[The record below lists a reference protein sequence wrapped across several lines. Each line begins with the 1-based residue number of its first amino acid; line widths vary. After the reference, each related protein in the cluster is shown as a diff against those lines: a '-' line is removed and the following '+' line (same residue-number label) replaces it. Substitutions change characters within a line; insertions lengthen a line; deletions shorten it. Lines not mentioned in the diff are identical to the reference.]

1 MSRGLLALGVVAI
14 VSFALILRDTAV
26 PRGPERFII
35 AGSWPAMIALFALL
49 NHSEVDRL
57 GFAGVLASVCIATLG
72 RPALIM
78 DLAITREAE
87 RDRSLNGRKAA
98 GIVALVIS
106 ALAAAAW
113 STWGR

>member
-1 MSRGLLALGVVAI
+1 MSRGLLALGGMAI
-14 VSFALILRDTAV
+14 VSFALILRDPAV
-26 PRGPERFII
+26 PRGPERFVI

-49 NHSEVDRL
+49 NHSEIDQL

-78 DLAITREAE
+78 DRALTREAE

-98 GIVALVIS
+98 GIVAFIVA

-113 STWGR
+113 STWGG